1 VIHLE
6 NMLRVAK
13 AGAVVAPPVPAFY
26 ARLRSLDDMV
36 DHTVGRI
43 LDQVGVEH
51 ERIRRWGERR
61 GALRPVDGA
70 RGD

>member
-1 VIHLE
+1 
-6 NMLRVAK
+6 
-13 AGAVVAPPVPAFY
+13 
-26 ARLRSLDDMV
+26 MV